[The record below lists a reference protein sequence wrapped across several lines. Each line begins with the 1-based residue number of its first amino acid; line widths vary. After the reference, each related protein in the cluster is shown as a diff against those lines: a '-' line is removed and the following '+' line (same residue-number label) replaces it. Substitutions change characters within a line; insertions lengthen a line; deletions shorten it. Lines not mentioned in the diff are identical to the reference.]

1 MGDWIVGVEPSRHQ
15 QVLFGLLIMAEFS
28 VHAADIDMAEVEV
41 GVVVEALFE
50 RFDRQR
56 IASGARIGCGQ
67 QIEEFQ
73 RGRIALQTRGAGR
86 DRGRKI
92 AEPER
97 GLS

>member
-1 MGDWIVGVEPSRHQ
+1 MRSGSRHQ

-41 GVVVEALFE
+41 GVVVQAA
-50 RFDRQR
+50 
-56 IASGARIGCGQ
+56 IA
-67 QIEEFQ
+67 
-73 RGRIALQTRGAGR
+73 AG
-86 DRGRKI
+86 KL